1 MLMIKEFTNQ
11 NQGTVQT
18 ADKTPAY
25 KNRPFLWIK
34 TAGTESLPY
43 VVVLKMTAY
52 KNHEIAYKNQKTPD
66 VKTKLTL
73 SGKST
78 VIFSCIKVC

>member
-18 ADKTPAY
+18 AY
-25 KNRPFLWIK
+25 KNRPFIWIK